1 VQFQDSIKVAEVA
14 PGEHRWYLVAGTTG
28 VDDVIAEVGHEP
40 NGVVWEGIAELL
52 ITSEAPRLARRFRFD
67 SEAGAFLAYSGDR
80 AALDDLAIRLR
91 RSPSTAIACD
101 SWWNLPGVAA
111 SSSTSDLKNPAAEP
125 VTGSLAVQVPASREA
140 MASSRPWSTTPL
152 CWVVSPRGAVTT
164 IR

>member
-40 NGVVWEGIAELL
+40 SGVVWEGIAELL

-91 RSPSTAIACD
+91 A
-101 SWWNLPGVAA
+101 VAVNGDRVRQLVELA
-111 SSSTSDLKNPAAEP
+111 GSRGFEFDDLKNPVAEP
-125 VTGSLAVQVPASREA
+125 VTGSLAVQVPASHEA

-152 CWVVSPRGAVTT
+152 CWVLSPRGAVTT